1 MIRKM
6 LKSDYDGVR
15 KLMKQV
21 HQLHYINRPDIFRD
35 GDALSQSYFAKFFQ
49 DEYFHYVY
57 VKDDEIVGLLMMEH
71 HVKPGYEVVNDRNVF
86 YISDLVVDE
95 NHRKSGIGRELYDYA
110 EGVAKA
116 YEATGIELTVW
127 SFNQDAIR
135 FYESLGM
142 TPMNMTMEK
151 KV

>member
-1 MIRKM
+1 M

-35 GDALSQSYFAKFFQ
+35 GDAWSQSYFAKLFQ

-95 NHRKSGIGRELYDYA
+95 NHRKSGIGRELYHYA
-110 EGVAKA
+110 EDVAKA

>member
-6 LKSDYDGVR
+6 LKNDYDGVR

-21 HQLHYINRPDIFRD
+21 HQLHYINRPDIFRN
-35 GDALSQSYFAKFFQ
+35 GDALSRSYFAKLFQ

-57 VKDDEIVGLLMMEH
+57 IKEDEIVGLLMMEH

-95 NHRKSGIGRELYDYA
+95 NHRKSGIGRELYHYA
-110 EGVAKA
+110 EDVAKA

>member
-1 MIRKM
+1 MIREM
-6 LKSDYDGVR
+6 LKSGYEGVR

-21 HQLHYINRPDIFRD
+21 HQLHYVNRPDIFLD
-35 GDALSQSYFAKFFQ
+35 GDALSKSYFEKLFQ

-71 HVKPGYEVVNDRNVF
+71 HVKPR
-86 YISDLVVDE
+86 
-95 NHRKSGIGRELYDYA
+95 
-110 EGVAKA
+110 

-151 KV
+151 KL

>member
-6 LKSDYDGVR
+6 LKSDYAGVR

-21 HQLHYINRPDIFRD
+21 HHLHYINRPDICRD
-35 GDALSQSYFAKFFQ
+35 GDALSQSYFAKLFQ

-57 VKDDEIVGLLMMEH
+57 IKEDEIVGLLMMEH

-95 NHRKSGIGRELYDYA
+95 NHRKSGIGRELYHYA
-110 EGVAKA
+110 EDVAKA

>member
-21 HQLHYINRPDIFRD
+21 RQLHYINRPDIFRD
-35 GDALSQSYFAKFFQ
+35 GDALSQSYFAKLFR

-57 VKDDEIVGLLMMEH
+57 VKDDEIVGLLKQES
-71 HVKPGYEVVNDRNVF
+71 PCFSYGECQ
-86 YISDLVVDE
+86 
-95 NHRKSGIGRELYDYA
+95 A
-110 EGVAKA
+110 EDVAKA

-151 KV
+151 RV

>member
-1 MIRKM
+1 MNI
-6 LKSDYDGVR
+6 SII
-15 KLMKQV
+15 
-21 HQLHYINRPDIFRD
+21 YI
-35 GDALSQSYFAKFFQ
+35 K
-49 DEYFHYVY
+49 E
-57 VKDDEIVGLLMMEH
+57 DEIVGLLMMEH

-86 YISDLVVDE
+86 YICDLVVDE
-95 NHRKSGIGRELYDYA
+95 NHRKSGIGRELYHYA
-110 EGVAKA
+110 EDVAKA
-116 YEATGIELTVW
+116 YEATDIELTVW

>member
-1 MIRKM
+1 M
-6 LKSDYDGVR
+6 
-15 KLMKQV
+15 
-21 HQLHYINRPDIFRD
+21 
-35 GDALSQSYFAKFFQ
+35 SQSYFEKLFQ

-71 HVKPGYEVVNDRNVF
+71 HVKPRYEVVNDRNVF

-110 EGVAKA
+110 ADVAKA

-151 KV
+151 KL

>member
-21 HQLHYINRPDIFRD
+21 HQLHYINRPDIFWD
-35 GDALSQSYFAKFFQ
+35 GDALSQSYFEKLFQ

-57 VKDDEIVGLLMMEH
+57 IKEDEI
-71 HVKPGYEVVNDRNVF
+71 VNDRNVF
-86 YISDLVVDE
+86 YICDLVVDE
-95 NHRKSGIGRELYDYA
+95 NHRKSGIGRELYHYA
-110 EGVAKA
+110 EDVAKA

>member
-6 LKSDYDGVR
+6 LKSDYEGVK

-21 HQLHYINRPDIFRD
+21 HQLHYVNRPDIFLD
-35 GDALSQSYFAKFFQ
+35 GDALSKSYFDKLFH

-95 NHRKSGIGRELYDYA
+95 NHRKSGIGRELYGYA
-110 EGVAKA
+110 ATVAKS
-116 YEATGIELTVW
+116 YEATGIELTAW

>member
-1 MIRKM
+1 M
-6 LKSDYDGVR
+6 LKSDYEGVK

-21 HQLHYINRPDIFRD
+21 HQLHY
-35 GDALSQSYFAKFFQ
+35 
-49 DEYFHYVY
+49 V
-57 VKDDEIVGLLMMEH
+57 
-71 HVKPGYEVVNDRNVF
+71 
-86 YISDLVVDE
+86 

-110 EGVAKA
+110 AAVAKA

-127 SFNQDAIR
+127 AFNQDATR

-151 KV
+151 KL